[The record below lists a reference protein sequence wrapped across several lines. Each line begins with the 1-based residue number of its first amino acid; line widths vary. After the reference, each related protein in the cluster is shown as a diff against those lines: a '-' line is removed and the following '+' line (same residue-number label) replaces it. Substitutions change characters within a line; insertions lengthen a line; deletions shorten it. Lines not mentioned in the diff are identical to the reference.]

1 VRVLADVSAL
11 DKEFDYEV
19 PESMLDQVQL
29 GTLVRIELQGRRVGG
44 WVVALDVDPPEGVAL
59 KPLAKVTGHG
69 PGEDLIGLA
78 EWAAVRWAGRRD
90 RFLGTA
96 SPPGAVR
103 VLPPARRPEHPV
115 PQVLDRT
122 LQEAFARVGPTVLRW
137 PPGADV
143 VPLVQAA
150 AGLGNALVVCPSI
163 EQARHVGRALGR
175 VGVPAASYPRDWA
188 QGRAGATVVG
198 ARAAAWAPV
207 ADLAVVLVLDE
218 HDEALQE
225 ERAPTWH
232 ARDVAVER
240 ARRAGVPCVLASP
253 CPSLDALALVAR
265 EGSEAGRSG
274 LVLPARTQERAGW
287 PIVDVVDRRDEDPGR
302 TGLFS
307 EKLVHW
313 LKSDRSVVCVLNR
326 TGRARLLACTSCGVV
341 AACERCQSAVV
352 QTPEGVLRCLACG
365 LERPV
370 ICQACGSTRLKTL
383 RMGVTRAREEL
394 EALAGEPVVEV
405 TATTDEVPARARVY
419 VGTEAVLHRV
429 PSAGVVAF
437 LDLDQEL
444 LAPRFRAAE
453 QALALVV
460 RGARLLGGREGS
472 GRLLLQT
479 RLPEHGVV
487 QAALRA
493 DPGRLADA
501 ELEKR
506 QLLGLPPA
514 TALAQVSGAGA
525 AELLATLLPDAPA
538 EVLEGDEGRYLVRAA
553 DHEALSAALA
563 GLTRSKARVRIEV
576 DPLRA

>member
-1 VRVLADVSAL
+1 V
-11 DKEFDYEV
+11 
-19 PESMLDQVQL
+19 
-29 GTLVRIELQGRRVGG
+29 
-44 WVVALDVDPPEGVAL
+44 
-59 KPLAKVTGHG
+59 
-69 PGEDLIGLA
+69 
-78 EWAAVRWAGRRD
+78 
-90 RFLGTA
+90 
-96 SPPGAVR
+96 
-103 VLPPARRPEHPV
+103 
-115 PQVLDRT
+115 
-122 LQEAFARVGPTVLRW
+122 
-137 PPGADV
+137 
-143 VPLVQAA
+143 
-150 AGLGNALVVCPSI
+150 
-163 EQARHVGRALGR
+163 
-175 VGVPAASYPRDWA
+175 
-188 QGRAGATVVG
+188 
-198 ARAAAWAPV
+198 
-207 ADLAVVLVLDE
+207 
-218 HDEALQE
+218 
-225 ERAPTWH
+225 
-232 ARDVAVER
+232 
-240 ARRAGVPCVLASP
+240 
-253 CPSLDALALVAR
+253 
-265 EGSEAGRSG
+265 
-274 LVLPARTQERAGW
+274 
-287 PIVDVVDRRDEDPGR
+287 VDVVDRRDEDPGR

-313 LKSDRSVVCVLNR
+313 LKGDRSVVCVLNR
-326 TGRARLLACTSCGVV
+326 IGRARLLACTACGVV

-370 ICQACGSTRLKTL
+370 ICQACGSTRLKTV

-405 TATTDEVPARARVY
+405 TATTDEVPAQARVY

-460 RGARLLGGREGS
+460 RGARLLGGREGN

-479 RLPEHGVV
+479 RMPEHGVV

-506 QLLGLPPA
+506 RLLGLPPT

-525 AELLATLLPDAPA
+525 AELLASLPPDAPA
-538 EVLEGDEGRYLVRAA
+538 EVLEGEEGRFLVRAA
-553 DHEALSAALA
+553 DHEALSEALA
-563 GLTRSKARVRIEV
+563 SLTRPKARVRIEV